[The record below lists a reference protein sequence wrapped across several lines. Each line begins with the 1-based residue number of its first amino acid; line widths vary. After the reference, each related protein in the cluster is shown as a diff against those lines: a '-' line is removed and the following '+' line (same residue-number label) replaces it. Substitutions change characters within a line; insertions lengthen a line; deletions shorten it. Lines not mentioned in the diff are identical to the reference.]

1 VTDCIGCPL
10 GVCVLPLPGPSVGRT
25 VSYPDYIHEILEHAG
40 LCYALVEPAT
50 LVDRLPELRVLVTVG
65 GADLPDDVR
74 QRVPSWVKNGG
85 SWLAIGGTG
94 ALPELFGVEPERP
107 AFEGWG
113 MSLAVLGEGYLV
125 PTVSSHPVLAGVCG
139 PLHYFGGAAFGCR
152 GGQALAH
159 ALDAHQRTAERPVV
173 VEARPGKGHCLLVAP
188 DVTGTIVRIQQGIA
202 VTRDGVSAPDGTCTL
217 VDGALKSGD
226 GQVLDWLLDRQPVPG
241 VPGLRAFLRCIADE
255 WRDLIVRAM
264 LHLAA
269 EAGVAL
275 PVLWYHPRDLP
286 AVGHLSHDTDL
297 GEVPNADRLLEI
309 LGSLDLSSTW
319 CVIPPGY
326 AAEAIARIRDAGH
339 ELAMHFDAF
348 ERPHFTEEALESQW
362 RELSA
367 LFGLRP
373 VSNKNHYLRFEGD
386 TEFFDWLAAR
396 GIALD
401 QSKGAARAG
410 EAGYNFGTC
419 HLFRPVAP
427 DGRTI
432 GVLELAT
439 PTQDLEVF
447 APSALGDALL
457 SSVMRHH
464 GVLHLLFHPAHIMTD
479 GVEDAL
485 RGAVERG
492 RARGLEWWTAERL
505 AHWELARRGLRWA
518 SYETRGNGL
527 RVTVTAEQPLEGAT
541 VLWLGEREGPTV
553 ERWGFRFSRTIA
565 DLDGEVVLRP

>member
-10 GVCVLPLPGPSVGRT
+10 GVCVLPLPGPSVART
-25 VSYPDYIHEILEHAG
+25 VCYPDYVHEILEHAG
-40 LCYALVEPAT
+40 LCYTTIDPEELP
-50 LVDRLPELRVLVTVG
+50 DKLPELRVLVTVG

-74 QRVPSWVKNGG
+74 ERVRRWVEDGG

-107 AFEGWG
+107 AFDGWG

-125 PTVSSHPVLAGVCG
+125 PAEPAHPVLAGARG
-139 PLHYFGGAAFGCR
+139 ALHYFGGAAVR
-152 GGQALAH
+152 LQGGWRLAH
-159 ALDAHQRTAERPVV
+159 ALDAHQRPTERPVV
-173 VEARPGKGHCLLVAP
+173 VEARPGKGRCLLVAP

-217 VDGALKSGD
+217 VDGTLKSGD
-226 GQVLDWLLDRQPVPG
+226 GHVLDWLLDREPVQG

-255 WRDLIVRAM
+255 WRELLIRAI
-264 LHLAA
+264 LHLAVD
-269 EAGVAL
+269 AGVAL

-297 GEVPNADRLLEI
+297 GEVPNAERLLGI
-309 LGSLDLSSTW
+309 LGSLGVASTW

-326 AAEAIARIRDAGH
+326 PADVIARIRDAGH

-348 ERPHFTEEALESQW
+348 DRPHFTEEALESQW
-362 RELSA
+362 RELTA
-367 LFGLRP
+367 LFGQSP

-386 TEFFDWLAAR
+386 TEFFDWCAAR
-396 GIALD
+396 GIMLD

-419 HLFRPVAP
+419 HLHRPVAP
-427 DGRTI
+427 DGRRI

-457 SSVMRHH
+457 SSVLRHH
-464 GVLHLLFHPAHIMTD
+464 GVLHLLFHPAHIATE

-485 RGAVERG
+485 RRAVEQG
-492 RARGLEWWTAERL
+492 RACGLEWWTAERL
-505 AHWELARRGLRWA
+505 ARWELARRSFRWIA
-518 SYETRGNGL
+518 YETGDDGP
-527 RVTVTAEQPLEGAT
+527 RVAVTAGQPVEGAT
-541 VLWLGEREGPTV
+541 VLWLGEGAGPAV

-565 DLDGEVVLRP
+565 DLDGEVALRP